1 MITNPNEM
9 NIEYRQD
16 SYKKEKVFQNTI
28 EEVSDNEKFSLKDR
42 FRHLKDLGDQN
53 EFTFMNI
60 ARQVSASS
68 LYSHNVQVC
77 RSAGNWSLGLKSSK
91 PENSIQIAYLELI
104 EKSRKFIYIENQF
117 FISSTAGEP
126 LKNKIAEALLLRIRR
141 AIEKGETFMVFIVIP
156 LLPGFE
162 GSVEEPKGTFTRIT
176 LGFQQLTISKG
187 PKAILAE

>member
-91 PENSIQIAYLELI
+91 PELGLEMRMDLQDWFAALKLCKQIAP
-104 EKSRKFIYIENQF
+104 EKEQFICRK
-117 FISSTAGEP
+117 
-126 LKNKIAEALLLRIRR
+126 
-141 AIEKGETFMVFIVIP
+141 
-156 LLPGFE
+156 
-162 GSVEEPKGTFTRIT
+162 
-176 LGFQQLTISKG
+176 
-187 PKAILAE
+187 LAS